1 MHSIKINQT
10 TYTIPSTWSEIT
22 RPVWKKLSPYVIEGK
37 FFNKEVIAILMTRK
51 KFGRTIP
58 VSKEILD
65 NLQPGIIYEIYDR
78 CLDWLQAENCTHPP
92 FESWKIK
99 GTRYYLPGNQLKYM
113 TLIEY
118 AVLDLCY
125 NVYQALFKANHFDMA
140 QEWRD
145 KLVTYMARPIDK
157 KIDPNDP
164 NTFLGD
170 RREKFN
176 TIICDR
182 RLPIFRD
189 TPLEFKHGVLFYF
202 VGCKKHIHEKY
213 KGVIFQSPYTD
224 EGKEIIGV
232 SKKPPQ
238 PEEWI
243 KIAFKLSGGKFGT
256 LKQTQYSNLYDVL
269 EEIKMQQLENIKS

>member
-1 MHSIKINQT
+1 MHSIKINQN
-10 TYTIPSTWSEIT
+10 TYTIPASWSEIKK
-22 RPVWKKLSPYVIEGK
+22 PVWKKLAPYIIAGEY
-37 FFNKEVIAILMTRK
+37 FNKEVIALLMTRR
-51 KFGRTIP
+51 KFGRNIP

-65 NLQPGIIYEIYDR
+65 NLQPGILYKIYDE
-78 CLDWLQAENCTHPP
+78 CLDWLQSECTHPP

-99 GTRYYLPGNQLKYM
+99 GKRYYLPGAELKYL

-125 NVYQALFKANHFDMA
+125 NVYQALWKQKYYDLA
-140 QEWRD
+140 QDWLD
-145 KLVTYMARPIDK
+145 KLVCYMARPLDKRIDH
-157 KIDPNDP
+157 NDP

-182 RLPIFRD
+182 RLPVFRKAPM
-189 TPLEFKHGVLFYF
+189 TFKYGCLFYF
-202 VGCKKHIHEKY
+202 LGCKKHIHEKY

-243 KIAFKLSGGKFGT
+243 RIAFKLSGGKFGN
-256 LKQTQYSNLYDVL
+256 LKETQYSNLYDVL
-269 EEIKMQQLENIKS
+269 EEIKIQQLENVKN